1 MAPGAQAA
9 AQAVE
14 PEAELGRER
23 AAGELEA
30 ELEVERGRERV
41 ERE

>member
-23 AAGELEA
+23 AAGELE
-30 ELEVERGRERV
+30 VERGRDRV